1 MDHWMEM
8 KDDETKEIQMKCCPR
23 CKTIIRSCYR
33 YGNVIKR
40 NFQDILEVK
49 KMLLRSRVSAKDFSE
64 SLMRKV
70 DESIALNTRLMSQL
84 PNSVTDIITFGL
96 QGILEN
102 LKPTFNRK
110 KPQFKSFDVDTRF
123 MFEVQVDIIERV
135 LELMKNSPKSVSSS
149 QLQTSSV
156 PMSPGLLEDI
166 LNRAQRLLLSLLHR
180 QRFTQQ
186 EHESFIVEV
195 GRLDLIR
202 AFFLMKSVSSNYNRN
217 FLVLQE
223 NKQVEEMLMQ
233 NAKLLTKQQMATI
246 KEILQKMG
254 QKLNTGLGISDVERQ
269 QILKAV
275 GLSQGHWF
283 KCPNG
288 HIYAIGECGG
298 AMQESR

>member
-1 MDHWMEM
+1 
-8 KDDETKEIQMKCCPR
+8 
-23 CKTIIRSCYR
+23 
-33 YGNVIKR
+33 
-40 NFQDILEVK
+40 
-49 KMLLRSRVSAKDFSE
+49 
-64 SLMRKV
+64 
-70 DESIALNTRLMSQL
+70 MS
-84 PNSVTDIITFGL
+84 
-96 QGILEN
+96 
-102 LKPTFNRK
+102 
-110 KPQFKSFDVDTRF
+110 
-123 MFEVQVDIIERV
+123 
-135 LELMKNSPKSVSSS
+135 KNK
-149 QLQTSSV
+149 
-156 PMSPGLLEDI
+156 
-166 LNRAQRLLLSLLHR
+166 
-180 QRFTQQ
+180 
-186 EHESFIVEV
+186 
-195 GRLDLIR
+195 
-202 AFFLMKSVSSNYNRN
+202 NYNRN